1 MNDLEKR
8 KRLLELS
15 RVRLGREEL
24 EVKIIER
31 EEEIIRLK
39 AAIEIQVA
47 KEKELE
53 QQIS

>member
-1 MNDLEKR
+1 MSELDK
-8 KRLLELS
+8 KKKQLELS